1 MKASALE
8 FRLRMVIMVAIV
20 VLGFVA
26 PWMKLC
32 ILASAIRC
40 WSGCRLKQ
48 AGRAC
53 CASPM
58 PRRVVILLGS
68 LIALIGAILRVW
80 GSAYLGYG
88 TVHHGEMQAGGV
100 MADGPYRYVR
110 NPLYLG
116 GWCMMV
122 AMSFLMRPQARSSA

>member
-8 FRLRMVIMVAIV
+8 FRLRMGSWSPLSYWL
-20 VLGFVA
+20 VLHGL
-26 PWMKLC
+26 KLC
-32 ILASAIRC
+32 ILASAFRC
-40 WSGCRLKQ
+40 WSGLSLE
-48 AGRAC
+48 ASGRAC

-58 PRRVVILLGS
+58 HAGGDSSGS

-80 GSAYLGYG
+80 ARHLGYG

-116 GWCMMV
+116 GGALMV
-122 AMSFLMRPQARSSA
+122 ANVVLMPPQARLVA